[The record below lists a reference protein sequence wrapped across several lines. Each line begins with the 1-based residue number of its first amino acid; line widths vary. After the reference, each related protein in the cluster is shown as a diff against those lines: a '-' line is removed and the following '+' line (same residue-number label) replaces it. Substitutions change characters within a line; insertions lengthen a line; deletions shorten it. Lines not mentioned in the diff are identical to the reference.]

1 MTMLKNIGIKRLRSL
16 WDTDLIKIAPLTILV
31 GKNSCGKSTWLRSF
45 PLLSQTLQTD
55 TNEPILWYDR
65 NMVDFGSF
73 EESLSKFK
81 NSGETQDIN
90 FTFEVTSTRVI
101 KPFFPYFPS
110 SQKEYSILISK
121 YIDKS
126 SLTKEI
132 IDIFDYSIEVNLKK
146 KIIIVKIED
155 IGFEESFAI
164 LGRIGKGFFLPTLLG
179 QKDEKNPSLF
189 HNVMKNKLI
198 EFIRPKLHKSTSTD
212 TIERSLRG
220 FHLSSIND
228 FDDQLQKQA
237 NEVKTHGLKN
247 FYNNLLNN
255 KNSKNKFISLFIL
268 SSIDPILEIE
278 TRELRSFYDNLTYIA
293 PVRASAERYYRIQ
306 GLAINKIDPLG
317 INVPLYLYDLKQKRK
332 KDYNNWTEWTR
343 QNFGLEFDIEANF
356 GHISLFFVDVD
367 TQVKYNLSDVGF
379 GYSQILPILINLWD
393 AQNYDR
399 NQLRFHNIPY
409 RKRTKTITKTITIEQ
424 PELHLHPAMQAK
436 LIKVFF
442 NTIVYAKENDI
453 DLRIII
459 ETHSETMINYLG
471 RIVADCGID
480 GVEELINILIF
491 NPETPEKSNISISGF
506 NKQGYLKNWPIG
518 FFTPD
523 LDI

>member
-1 MTMLKNIGIKRLRSL
+1 MLKSIGIKRLRSL

-45 PLLSQTLQTD
+45 PLLSQTLQTN
-55 TNEPILWYDR
+55 TNEPVLWYDR

-73 EESLSKFK
+73 DESLSKFK
-81 NSGETQDIN
+81 KYGAPQDIN
-90 FTFEVTSTRVI
+90 FSFEVTSTRVI
-101 KPFFPYFPS
+101 KLDLFPHGRV
-110 SQKEYSILISK
+110 QKEYSILISK
-121 YIDKS
+121 HIDKS

-132 IDIFDYSIEVNLKK
+132 IDIFDYSIEVDLNK

-155 IGFEESFAI
+155 IEFEESFSI
-164 LGRIGKGFFLPTLLG
+164 LGRIGKGFFLPILFG
-179 QKDEKNPSLF
+179 QKDDKNLSVL
-189 HNVMKNKLI
+189 HKIMKNKLI
-198 EFIRPKLHKSTSTD
+198 EFIRPNLHKSTSTD
-212 TIERSLRG
+212 TIERSLRV
-220 FHLSSIND
+220 FHLSSIDD
-228 FDDQLQKQA
+228 FDHQLYKQA
-237 NEVKTHGLKN
+237 NVAKTSGLKR
-247 FYNNLLNN
+247 FYKNLLSN
-255 KNSKNKFISLFIL
+255 KNDKNKFISLFIL
-268 SSIDPILEIE
+268 SSIDIIFEIE
-278 TRELRSFYDNLTYIA
+278 KKELSTFYDNLTYVA

-332 KDYNNWTEWTR
+332 KDYSNWTEWTR
-343 QNFGLEFDIEANF
+343 KNFGLEFDIEANF
-356 GHISLFFVDVD
+356 GHISLFFVDID
-367 TQVKYNLSDVGF
+367 TQGKYNLSDVGF
-379 GYSQILPILINLWD
+379 GYSQIVPILINLWD

-399 NQLRFHNIPY
+399 NQLSFHRLAY
-409 RKRTKTITKTITIEQ
+409 RGRRKTITKTITIEQ

-442 NTIVYAKENDI
+442 NTIVYAYENDI

-471 RIVADCGID
+471 RVVADCGID
-480 GVEELINILIF
+480 GVEELINILVF